1 MPNPR
6 SLRTKKLSVSARL
19 CAALAVGVFFVAT
32 LLGLLGADREAQR
45 HADEDKA
52 RDVRFA
58 QQVAER
64 AGPLLERG
72 DLLRLSTLATASR
85 DLHGAR
91 VLVLERSG
99 RVVLDTD
106 LVLGDRSL
114 SLLAHGGAFQRTV
127 AREDREGSVRET
139 IAPVRFG
146 GDVLGEIRLQ
156 IEPALSQSAFDFGL
170 FGLVLLGGATLIAA
184 AWILSQHWA
193 QRVRGTTASIIQ
205 MASGQPTAPP
215 APSAD
220 RELHEL
226 SLALQELERG
236 VHDGLH
242 RVVDPFVEVALLVV
256 EGLERRGL
264 VPDGHGPRT
273 SRYAML
279 LADRLSLV
287 PMDRRD
293 LALACRLAD
302 FGRAWIRPALLQ
314 KKNLTQEEQALVR
327 SHPVLAAERLDCL
340 PSLRPVASI
349 VRHQS
354 ERPDGCGLPEGLRN
368 DRIPLGSRI
377 LAIASAFVRWT
388 TCGDPSPLS
397 RDAAL
402 RRMAEERGEAYDPW
416 LFDLFADCVRAL
428 PIDSKAAE
436 SDGADAKSVMIL
448 PAGSLPNAAQTE
460 REEGLD
466 YDLGAELEVMLEEL
480 PPEDR
485 A

>member
-45 HADEDKA
+45 HADVDKA

-156 IEPALSQSAFDFGL
+156 IEPALSQ
-170 FGLVLLGGATLIAA
+170 
-184 AWILSQHWA
+184 
-193 QRVRGTTASIIQ
+193 
-205 MASGQPTAPP
+205 
-215 APSAD
+215 
-220 RELHEL
+220 
-226 SLALQELERG
+226 
-236 VHDGLH
+236 
-242 RVVDPFVEVALLVV
+242 
-256 EGLERRGL
+256 
-264 VPDGHGPRT
+264 
-273 SRYAML
+273 
-279 LADRLSLV
+279 
-287 PMDRRD
+287 
-293 LALACRLAD
+293 
-302 FGRAWIRPALLQ
+302 
-314 KKNLTQEEQALVR
+314 
-327 SHPVLAAERLDCL
+327 
-340 PSLRPVASI
+340 
-349 VRHQS
+349 
-354 ERPDGCGLPEGLRN
+354 
-368 DRIPLGSRI
+368 
-377 LAIASAFVRWT
+377 
-388 TCGDPSPLS
+388 
-397 RDAAL
+397 
-402 RRMAEERGEAYDPW
+402 
-416 LFDLFADCVRAL
+416 
-428 PIDSKAAE
+428 
-436 SDGADAKSVMIL
+436 
-448 PAGSLPNAAQTE
+448 
-460 REEGLD
+460 
-466 YDLGAELEVMLEEL
+466 
-480 PPEDR
+480 
-485 A
+485 